1 MNATNLVELV
11 VTALMGKTNAGNNV
25 FSPQTWSTFANTY
38 PAILVQTIYDEKH
51 SLGRN
56 APQFTTTTT
65 VLIAVQTLSPTD
77 TAPTTSAVVTNG
89 VAATSGAATATSAA
103 VTNGIAATTGA
114 TSAASASATNG
125 TAANDGAI
133 TVQPA
138 LETIREQ
145 AEQAVINSYD
155 LTRQIQQFKSIRS
168 RMDLGV
174 CSAGQVVQLFMEMDI
189 EYYQGPEDF
198 YPVASVPLAGIDTTI
213 VMPANTTEPV
223 VTINLPQ

>member
-1 MNATNLVELV
+1 MNAITLIELV

-25 FSPQTWSTFANTY
+25 FSPLSWSTFANTY

-51 SLGRN
+51 SLGPN

-65 VLIAVQTLSPTD
+65 VLIAVQMQQPAGTTS
-77 TAPTTSAVVTNG
+77 TTSASST
-89 VAATSGAATATSAA
+89 TS
-103 VTNGIAATTGA
+103 TTGA
-114 TSAASASATNG
+114 TSTVNE
-125 TAANDGAI
+125 GAI
-133 TVQPA
+133 TAQPA
-138 LETIREQ
+138 LEAIREQ

-168 RMDLGV
+168 RMDLST
-174 CSAGQVVQLFMEMDI
+174 CSAGQIVQLFMEMDI

-198 YPVASVPLAGIDTTI
+198 YPVASVPRAGIDTTI

>member
-1 MNATNLVELV
+1 MNAITLIELV

-25 FSPQTWSTFANTY
+25 FSPLSWSTFANTY

-51 SLGRN
+51 SLGPN

-65 VLIAVQTLSPTD
+65 VLIAVQMQQPAGTTS
-77 TAPTTSAVVTNG
+77 TTSASST
-89 VAATSGAATATSAA
+89 TS
-103 VTNGIAATTGA
+103 TTGA
-114 TSAASASATNG
+114 TSTVNE
-125 TAANDGAI
+125 GAI
-133 TVQPA
+133 TAQPA
-138 LETIREQ
+138 LEAIREQ

-168 RMDLGV
+168 RMDLST
-174 CSAGQVVQLFMEMDI
+174 CSAGQIVQLFMEMDI

>member
-1 MNATNLVELV
+1 MNAITLIELV

-25 FSPQTWSTFANTY
+25 FSPLSWSTFANTY

-51 SLGRN
+51 SLGPN

-65 VLIAVQTLSPTD
+65 VLIAVQMQQPAGTTS
-77 TAPTTSAVVTNG
+77 TTSASST
-89 VAATSGAATATSAA
+89 TS
-103 VTNGIAATTGA
+103 TTGA
-114 TSAASASATNG
+114 TSTVNK
-125 TAANDGAI
+125 GAI
-133 TVQPA
+133 TAQPA
-138 LETIREQ
+138 LEAIREQ

-168 RMDLGV
+168 RMDLST
-174 CSAGQVVQLFMEMDI
+174 CSAGQIVQLFMEMDI

>member
-1 MNATNLVELV
+1 MNATTLIELV

-25 FSPQTWSTFANTY
+25 FSPLSWSTFANTY

-51 SLGRN
+51 SLGPN

-65 VLIAVQTLSPTD
+65 VLIAVQMQQP
-77 TAPTTSAVVTNG
+77 AGTTT
-89 VAATSGAATATSAA
+89 TT
-103 VTNGIAATTGA
+103 TTGA
-114 TSAASASATNG
+114 TSTTNAT
-125 TAANDGAI
+125 ANEGAI
-133 TVQPA
+133 TAQPA
-138 LETIREQ
+138 LEAIREQ

-168 RMDLGV
+168 RMDLST
-174 CSAGQVVQLFMEMDI
+174 CSEGQIVQLFMEMDI